1 MDNVLIILTSTV
13 KVNRYKHYLYQTN
26 HLERLECYLKSIK
39 QWLDKTTFKICVVEN
54 SGYKYEELDEY
65 CKRYSD
71 RFEIITFNELEN
83 PPELQHLVYNP
94 SKGASE
100 MFSIRYAYKNT
111 KFINTVNFI
120 VKITCRY
127 FIPSFEQFLTEK
139 NIVNYSK
146 GVGIHDYEKMIL
158 GIRQNNNMRCEL
170 LGVHSKFFD
179 NIFELSLSDESGNFF
194 PHVEHV
200 YANRFKL
207 LNQSKIVTC
216 PLFAIEAT
224 QMGGNDCI
232 VTEL

>member
-13 KVNRYKHYLYQTN
+13 NVNHYKHFLHQTN

-39 QWLDKTTFKICVVEN
+39 QWLEKTTFKICVVEN

-65 CKRYSD
+65 SKLYSD
-71 RFEIITFNELEN
+71 RFEIITFNELDN

-100 MFSIRYAYKNT
+100 MFSIIYAYKNT
-111 KFINTVNFI
+111 KFIDAVNFI
-120 VKITCRY
+120 VKITGRY

-139 NIVNYSK
+139 NVVKNCFGI
-146 GVGIHDYEKMIL
+146 GIHDYEQMII
-158 GIRQNNNMRCEL
+158 GIRQHNNMRCEL
-170 LGVHSKFFD
+170 LGIHAKFFD
-179 NIFELSLSDESGNFF
+179 MLFELSLTDENGQFF
-194 PHVEHV
+194 PHVETV

-216 PLFAIEAT
+216 PVFEIEST
-224 QMGGNDCI
+224 QMGGSDCI